1 MSTKSS
7 NMTSYSLIFERVR
20 GTLVY
25 GISPEENFD
34 FLDRKLLQQMCFGEN
49 ELILRFDDPTISIV
63 IMADIEIVTH
73 IRGRR
78 LAEDPRSLAS
88 DLVDFLGKTITDIKS
103 TQRALFLVF
112 DDEYTLILHDSDENY
127 ECFTI
132 KNGDRIIVV

>member
-1 MSTKSS
+1 M
-7 NMTSYSLIFERVR
+7 
-20 GTLVY
+20 Y